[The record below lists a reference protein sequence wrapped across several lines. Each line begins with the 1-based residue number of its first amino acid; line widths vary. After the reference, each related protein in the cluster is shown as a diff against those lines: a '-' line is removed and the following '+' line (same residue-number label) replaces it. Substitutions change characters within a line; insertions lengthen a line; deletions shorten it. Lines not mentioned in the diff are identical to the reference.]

1 MEVAGANRRG
11 RCQFRYRGSRRES
24 AVAQLVRRLCT
35 SHTFMNTKYN
45 KWFEQAALDPAHRR
59 VAIAGFTKQR
69 AMLFCCAVVITVC
82 DLMICFTP
90 THSPSSPTLLAF
102 SAVMVWFI
110 FFRVDSRRRTLTLL
124 DQFDKDRD
132 DKPAA

>member
-1 MEVAGANRRG
+1 
-11 RCQFRYRGSRRES
+11 
-24 AVAQLVRRLCT
+24 
-35 SHTFMNTKYN
+35 MNTKYN